1 MNDYY
6 GDKTQYNNILRYLSQ
21 PKNFKK
27 GKFIAIDSSM
37 GTGKSFLCNKLIN
50 DIQNENIIVLNYD
63 LSRFDKG
70 DYC

>member
-27 GKFIAIDSSM
+27 GKFIAIDSQWEQENH
-37 GTGKSFLCNKLIN
+37 FFVIN
-50 DIQNENIIVLNYD
+50 
-63 LSRFDKG
+63 
-70 DYC
+70 